1 MMTRSLSE
9 AVPTNTAVQQR
20 NESPVGPQMA
30 TFIADELLPM
40 LVAFW
45 PKSANQ
51 INGNLAGNGLA
62 YGMKLKGFS
71 PRQIR
76 NAVNDLDD
84 REPDREFAPKPQELR
99 QLCVAAANPDA
110 GKEFIPEASIRALE
124 MRAQVMALNGE
135 ISDGEIAEKVNAL
148 RSGYESKGF
157 AVTGRMF

>member
-1 MMTRSLSE
+1 MTRSLSE
-9 AVPTNTAVQQR
+9 VVPMNTAVQQR
-20 NESPVGPQMA
+20 SESPVGPQLA